1 MPIGRGMK
9 VEIKE
14 TSGYGLVRITEY
26 EVGLINYLYLVSC
39 TVRSFDGRLRTAVDW
54 LINDMYAESR
64 NDDCKYAELA
74 TQEDFDRF

>member
-14 TSGYGLVRITEY
+14 TSGYGSVRITEY

-39 TVRSFDGRLRTAVDW
+39 TVRPFDGRLRTAVD
-54 LINDMYAESR
+54 
-64 NDDCKYAELA
+64 
-74 TQEDFDRF
+74 

>member
-39 TVRSFDGRLRTAVDW
+39 TVSSFDGRLRTAVD
-54 LINDMYAESR
+54 
-64 NDDCKYAELA
+64 
-74 TQEDFDRF
+74 

>member
-26 EVGLINYLYLVSC
+26 EVGMINYLYLVSC

-54 LINDMYAESR
+54 PNQPSICREQKR
-64 NDDCKYAELA
+64 
-74 TQEDFDRF
+74 

>member
-1 MPIGRGMK
+1 MIIFYGMPIGRGMK

-39 TVRSFDGRLRTAVDW
+39 TVRSFEGRLRTAVD
-54 LINDMYAESR
+54 
-64 NDDCKYAELA
+64 
-74 TQEDFDRF
+74 

>member
-39 TVRSFDGRLRTAVDW
+39 TVSSFDGRLRTAVDW
-54 LINDMYAESR
+54 PN
-64 NDDCKYAELA
+64 
-74 TQEDFDRF
+74 Q

>member
-14 TSGYGLVRITEY
+14 TSGYGLVRITAY

-54 LINDMYAESR
+54 PN
-64 NDDCKYAELA
+64 
-74 TQEDFDRF
+74 Q

>member
-26 EVGLINYLYLVSC
+26 EVGLINYLYLV
-39 TVRSFDGRLRTAVDW
+39 DGRLRTAVDW
-54 LINDMYAESR
+54 PN
-64 NDDCKYAELA
+64 
-74 TQEDFDRF
+74 Q